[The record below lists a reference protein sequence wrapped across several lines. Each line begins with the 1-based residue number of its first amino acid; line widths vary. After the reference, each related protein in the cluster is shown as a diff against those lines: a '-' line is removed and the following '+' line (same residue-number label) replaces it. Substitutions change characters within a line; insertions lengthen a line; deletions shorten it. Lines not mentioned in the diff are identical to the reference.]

1 MALKPEELAEIEKLV
16 EAMLG
21 PGRRP
26 AVLFHPDPA
35 APAGPTD
42 TIVGAVR
49 ALGRGESWPKG
60 LRGAMQ
66 INLTAMPY
74 VPAELRGLAFVSVFW
89 NDKTMQATVREY
101 SSIDD
106 LEEVS
111 PVGPA
116 MAKQPAGVRL
126 EQVSEPE
133 PTFYDTTE
141 RIPGWAD
148 RSREWQKAFS
158 QRVIQLTEADPRLY
172 LCKLGGWA
180 APVQASAETPI
191 TLQLGTD
198 ATVQMAFED
207 DGCVFGWRTVKKEK
221 AVWKLELEGR

>member
-16 EAMLG
+16 EAMLA

-35 APAGPTD
+35 ASAGPTD

-49 ALGRGESWPKG
+49 AIGRNESWPKG

-66 INLTAMPY
+66 VNLTAMPD
-74 VPAELRGLAFVSVFW
+74 VPEELKGLAFVSVFW

-101 SSIDD
+101 ASMDD
-106 LEEVS
+106 LV
-111 PVGPA
+111 PA
-116 MAKQPAGVRL
+116 QPDAPALAKKPSGVRL

-133 PTFYDTTE
+133 PTFYDIGE
-141 RIPGWAD
+141 LVDVWDD
-148 RSREWQKAFS
+148 RSKEWQKLFS
-158 QRVIQLTEADPRLY
+158 QRVKELTEDDPRLY

-180 APVQASAETPI
+180 APVQAGAELPI
-191 TLQLGTD
+191 TLQVGTD

-207 DGCVFGWRTVKKEK
+207 EGCVFGWRSVKKDK
-221 AVWKLELEGR
+221 AVWKFELEGR